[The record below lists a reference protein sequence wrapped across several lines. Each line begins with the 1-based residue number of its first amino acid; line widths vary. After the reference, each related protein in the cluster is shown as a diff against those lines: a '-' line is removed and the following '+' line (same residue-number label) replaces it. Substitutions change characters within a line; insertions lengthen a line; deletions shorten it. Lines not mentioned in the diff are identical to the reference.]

1 MVFHKYGLPD
11 VLQLE
16 DVEKPIPGDDEVL
29 VKVHMSSV
37 NDWDWQLLRGVP
49 FVNRIMSGL
58 MKPKKIKILGL
69 DIAGTVES
77 IGKDVTKFQVGDAVF
92 GDISG
97 NRFGGFAEFTCV
109 REDGL
114 TLKPASMSFEQAA
127 AIPHVAVLGLQGLF
141 FKGEVKSGEK
151 ILMNGAGGGLG
162 TIVVQVAK
170 SLGAEVTAVDNGMKL
185 DMLLSLGAD
194 HVIDYTKEDFTRNG
208 VGYDRIIDV
217 AGFRPIFAYKRAL
230 ASRGIYGMIGGAT
243 SRIMQTLALAPIIG
257 LLGSKKMGVVRHKA
271 NKDMEHVIEL
281 LEDGKLMPVI
291 DRTYPLDEV
300 PDALRFFGEAK
311 SQGKILIKI

>member
-16 DVEKPIPGDDEVL
+16 KVDKPTPSDDEVL
-29 VKVHMSSV
+29 VKIHMSSV

-49 FVNRIMSGL
+49 FANRTMYGL
-58 MKPKKIKILGL
+58 MKPKKVKILGL

-77 IGKDVTKFQVGDAVF
+77 VGKDVTKFKIGDDVF

-97 NRFGGFAEFTCV
+97 NRFGGFAEFTCA
-109 REDGL
+109 REDAL
-114 TLKPASMSFEQAA
+114 TMKPASMTFEQAA
-127 AIPHVAVLGLQGLF
+127 AIPHVAVLGLQGLL
-141 FKGEVKSGEK
+141 FKGEVKPGDK

-162 TIVVQVAK
+162 TLVVQVAK
-170 SLGAEVTAVDNGMKL
+170 SLGAEVTAVDNGLKL
-185 DMLLSLGAD
+185 DMLQSLGAD
-194 HVIDYTKEDFTRNG
+194 HVIDYTKDDFTQNG

-217 AGFRPIFAYKRAL
+217 AGFRSTFAYKRAL
-230 ASRGIYGMIGGAT
+230 ASGGIYGMIGGA
-243 SRIMQTLALAPIIG
+243 SWRIMQTMALGPIVA
-257 LLGSKKMGVVRHKA
+257 LLGSKKMGVVMHKA
-271 NKDMEHVIEL
+271 NKDMDRVIKL
-281 LEDGKLMPVI
+281 FEDGKLTPVI
-291 DRTYPLDEV
+291 DRTYPLDEL

>member
-1 MVFHKYGLPD
+1 MYGL
-11 VLQLE
+11 
-16 DVEKPIPGDDEVL
+16 
-29 VKVHMSSV
+29 
-37 NDWDWQLLRGVP
+37 R
-49 FVNRIMSGL
+49 
-58 MKPKKIKILGL
+58 KPKKVKILGL

-77 IGKDVTKFQVGDAVF
+77 VGKDVKRFQVGDEVF

-97 NRFGGFAEFTCV
+97 SMFGGFAEYTCAS
-109 REDGL
+109 EDAL

-162 TIVVQVAK
+162 TLVVQVAK
-170 SLGAEVTAVDNGMKL
+170 SLGAEVTEVDIGMKL
-185 DMLLSLGAD
+185 DMLRSLGAD

-208 VGYDRIIDV
+208 LRYDRIIDV
-217 AGFRPIFAYKRAL
+217 AGFHPIFAYKRAL
-230 ASRGIYGMIGGAT
+230 ASGGTYGMIGGAT
-243 SRIMQTLALAPIIG
+243 SRVMQTLALGPIIA
-257 LLGSKKMGVVRHKA
+257 LLGSKKMGVVMHKA
-271 NKDMEHVIEL
+271 NKDMDYVIEL
-281 LEDGKLMPVI
+281 FEDGKLVPVI